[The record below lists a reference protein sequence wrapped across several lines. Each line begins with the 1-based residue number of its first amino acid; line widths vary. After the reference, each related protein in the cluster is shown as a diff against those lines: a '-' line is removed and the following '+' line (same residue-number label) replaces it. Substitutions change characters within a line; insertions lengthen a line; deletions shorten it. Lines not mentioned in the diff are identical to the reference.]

1 MRLQFEGKTLQDI
14 HQDIFKFLDDTVPDW
29 PVVSGI
35 GAGKTPVDLDNRH
48 PHGNIPVD
56 TSDEQTQPAD
66 TSEVPTDDDMIA
78 ATKACMSRLK
88 NKDKVMAI
96 LIKHGATTRATEIP
110 DENRAAA
117 LEELNG

>member
-1 MRLQFEGKTLQDI
+1 MRLQFEAANTKALLQQI
-14 HQDIFKFLDDTVPDW
+14 YEFLDETVPDW

-35 GAGKTPVDLDNRH
+35 GKQPVDLDNRH
-48 PHGNIPVD
+48 PHGNVPRE
-56 TSDEQTQPAD
+56 TSDEQTQPGD

-96 LIKHGATTRATEIP
+96 LVKHGATTRATEIP